1 MTRLVGP
8 RGLSVLIFFALVGL
22 ALALVGW
29 FSRST
34 VVPSL
39 PSSSSLASI
48 HGWSTR

>member
-1 MTRLVGP
+1 MTRLAGP

-29 FSRST
+29 FSRRT
-34 VVPSL
+34 GVPPL
-39 PSSSSLASI
+39 PSFSSLAAI